1 MIEIIAAG
9 VGAISL
15 IIVAIVERRT
25 RTDDERWALNT
36 KEHESLVGRI
46 ETMGSGLGRSLDRVE
61 SNLTIHINRLEN
73 ANALQDKVLF
83 EHLASHAEMD
93 VAIYANPQNLNEP
106 APIKRRKS
114 KP

>member
-25 RTDDERWALNT
+25 RSDDERWALNT
-36 KEHESLVGRI
+36 KEHESLVGRV

-61 SNLTIHINRLEN
+61 SNLTMHITRLEN

-93 VAIYANPQNLNEP
+93 VARYTNPQNLNEP
-106 APIKRRKS
+106 APIKRRRNKS
-114 KP
+114 

>member
-1 MIEIIAAG
+1 MIEIVAAA

-15 IIVAIVERRT
+15 VVFAIVERRT
-25 RTDDERWALNT
+25 RTDDQRWALNT

-83 EHLASHAEMD
+83 EHLASHTEMD
-93 VAIYANPQNLNEP
+93 VARYISPANLNEP
-106 APIKRRKS
+106 APIKRRRS